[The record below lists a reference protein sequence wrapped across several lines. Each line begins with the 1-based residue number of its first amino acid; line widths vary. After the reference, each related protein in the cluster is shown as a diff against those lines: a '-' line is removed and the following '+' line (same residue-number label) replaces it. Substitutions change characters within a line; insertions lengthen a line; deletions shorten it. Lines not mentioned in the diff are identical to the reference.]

1 MNSKEPIEEDT
12 RKLTYV
18 VIFMSMIV
26 VLLYG
31 LGPLL

>member
-12 RKLTYV
+12 KKLTYV